1 MTIRSLHIQTELA
14 RRGRRRQVLALV
26 EGLEGLGHPAL
37 LAAADDGELERRA
50 AEGLRFVAI
59 APKSEFDVHVGWQLA
74 RLVGDV
80 KPSVVHAHDP
90 MAVAL
95 AAMALQMQHGVAP
108 PPVLVAS
115 RRIDH
120 HLDRRAFARWKYGR
134 VDGFLAASDVIRTLL
149 VNDGIP
155 ADRLVVVHDGVN
167 VRAVDKVPAT
177 DVHATFWLPHGA
189 PTVGS
194 AAALVPQK
202 GHRFLVAA
210 AARVVREVPDTRF
223 LIIGEGELRHAL
235 EHQARGLGLE
245 RHLFLTGFRSDAM
258 ALVKSLDI
266 FVVSSLTEALGTAV
280 LEAMA
285 CRRPVVATR
294 AGSIPETI
302 VDGETGL
309 LVPPQDDDAL
319 AAAIVR
325 LLRDDDLRARL
336 AEAGRA
342 RVEAEF
348 SVERVIERTLDAYRR
363 FLGRQ

>member
-1 MTIRSLHIQTELA
+1 
-14 RRGRRRQVLALV
+14 
-26 EGLEGLGHPAL
+26 
-37 LAAADDGELERRA
+37 
-50 AEGLRFVAI
+50 
-59 APKSEFDVHVGWQLA
+59 
-74 RLVGDV
+74 
-80 KPSVVHAHDP
+80 
-90 MAVAL
+90 
-95 AAMALQMQHGVAP
+95 
-108 PPVLVAS
+108 
-115 RRIDH
+115 
-120 HLDRRAFARWKYGR
+120 
-134 VDGFLAASDVIRTLL
+134 
-149 VNDGIP
+149 
-155 ADRLVVVHDGVN
+155 
-167 VRAVDKVPAT
+167 
-177 DVHATFWLPHGA
+177 
-189 PTVGS
+189 
-194 AAALVPQK
+194 
-202 GHRFLVAA
+202 
-210 AARVVREVPDTRF
+210 VREVPDTRF

-302 VDGETGL
+302 ADGETGL
-309 LVPPQDDDAL
+309 LVPPQDDEAL
-319 AAAIVR
+319 AASIVR

-363 FLGRQ
+363 VLGRQ